1 MTNEADSTERK
12 ASLQADEA
20 PKPPL
25 PYPPLPSSPLL
36 QLYSVSKRYGN
47 VTAVDN
53 LTLDIMPGEF
63 FALLGPSGCG
73 KSTVL
78 RMIAGFEQ
86 PDQGR
91 ITLDGV
97 DISDTPP
104 HLRPVNMMFQSY
116 ALFPHMSVERNIAF
130 GLQQEG
136 LALTAIRDRVDEALR
151 LVRLEG
157 LNRRR
162 PHQLSGGQK
171 QRVALARAIV
181 KRPKLLLLDEPLAAL
196 DKKLREETQFEL
208 MELQKQLGATFV
220 IVTHDQ
226 EEAMTV
232 ADRMAVMESGRLMQV
247 GGAAEIYERPASRS
261 VAGFIGDI
269 NFLQGQVATAQNG
282 TTEVDVPGAGTIK
295 VRARQ
300 AAVIGAEVTVAVRP
314 EKLRLSRKP
323 STETVFNSVQGRV
336 VEIAY
341 RGEASIYKVDYGDDR
356 VLKVSAPNPMRSLV
370 YPFQRGDEVWV
381 TWSADAA
388 LLFEE

>member
-1 MTNEADSTERK
+1 MTPDADGTDR
-12 ASLQADEA
+12 A
-20 PKPPL
+20 PVEHRGHAAIQPFVSPT
-25 PYPPLPSSPLL
+25 PLL
-36 QLYSVSKRYGN
+36 QLQSVSKRYGDI
-47 VTAVDN
+47 TAVDDF
-53 LTLDIMPGEF
+53 TLDIMHGEF

-78 RMIAGFEQ
+78 RMIAGFESAG
-86 PDQGR
+86 QGR
-91 ITLDGV
+91 IILDGS
-97 DISDTPP
+97 DISETPP

-130 GLQQEG
+130 GLQQER
-136 LALTAIRDRVDEALR
+136 LPRADIHNRVEEALR

-157 LNRRR
+157 LNKRR

-208 MELQKQLGATFV
+208 IELQKQLGATFV

-232 ADRMAVMESGRLMQV
+232 AHRMAVMDGGRLLQV
-247 GGAAEIYERPASRS
+247 GAAAEIYERPASRS

-269 NFLQGQVATAQNG
+269 NFLEGRVASAQDG
-282 TTEVDVPGAGTIK
+282 TTEVEAPGAGTIK
-295 VRARQ
+295 VRTRQ
-300 AAVIGAEVTVAVRP
+300 ATVIGAEVTVAVRP
-314 EKLRLSRKP
+314 EKLRLSRKQ
-323 STETVFNSVQGRV
+323 SNEAAFNSVQGRV
-336 VEIAY
+336 TDIAY
-341 RGEASIYKVDYGDDR
+341 RGEASIYKVDYGDER
-356 VLKVSAPNPMRSLV
+356 VLKVSTPNPMRSLV

-388 LLFEE
+388 LLLEE